1 MGRLSDRMLRADVF
15 SEGRLLRVSPEAR
28 LLAIAL
34 EALAES
40 TGVVR
45 MDLDEIRSMCGF
57 FLADA
62 EASPPS
68 RERVQAW
75 CDELLTVKWA
85 LEFTSGGMRLLY
97 LQGFGKR
104 QTGLNVCIG
113 VESMNGD
120 PKPHLPMPAC
130 VSLHA
135 REETVKGTNTIQVR
149 KYLPRHC
156 QEEHTNCPCDAYLK
170 GSPTGSA
177 SLGEGLPKGDSS
189 QSELSQCELISG
201 DAKERESIGGE
212 AGEPAPSLAG
222 ALDRLC
228 ERYPALSR
236 PALSRRLCEFS
247 VQYGDPATANAV
259 ERTLAH
265 DPKAPLRYLETVLS
279 NGRGLCRS

>member
-1 MGRLSDRMLRADVF
+1 VRLSDRMLRADVF
-15 SEGRLLRVSPEAR
+15 SDGRLLRVSPEAR

-40 TGVVR
+40 TGMVR
-45 MDLDEIRSMCGF
+45 MDLDEIRSACGF

-62 EASPPS
+62 TASAPTPQL
-68 RERVQAW
+68 VQAW
-75 CDELLTVKWA
+75 CDELLSARWA
-85 LEFTSGGMRLLY
+85 LEFASGGMRLLY

-113 VESMNGD
+113 AESINGD

-130 VSLHA
+130 VSLNA

-156 QEEHTNCPCDAYLK
+156 ELEYTNCPCDAYPN

-177 SLGEGLPKGDSS
+177 TLHEALPKGDSS
-189 QSELSQCELISG
+189 QSEPSRCDLTLG

-228 ERYPALSR
+228 ERYPKLERS
-236 PALSRRLCEFS
+236 ALSRRLCELS
-247 VQYGDPATANAV
+247 VQYGDPATMDAV
-259 ERTLAH
+259 VRTLAH
-265 DPKAPLRYLETVLS
+265 DPKSPVRYLETVLS
-279 NGRGLCRS
+279 NGSGVVRS